1 MTRHEDKEA
10 AVRRILDTPHPP
22 VPADLAVR
30 AAAGGARRA
39 RRERLARRLLWG
51 LLVVAVLA
59 FTVWASAARPWEA
72 PPAETT
78 PPLEGW

>member
-10 AVRRILDTPHPP
+10 AVRRLLDTPHPP
-22 VPADLAVR
+22 VPGDLARR
-30 AAAGGARRA
+30 AAERGARRA
-39 RRERLARRLLWG
+39 HRARTVRRALWFLG
-51 LLVVAVLA
+51 TVAVLA
-59 FTVWASAARPWEA
+59 FVVWASVARPWEV

>member
-10 AVRRILDTPHPP
+10 AVRRMLDTPHPP

-30 AAAGGARRA
+30 AAASGARRA
-39 RRERLARRLLWG
+39 RLERVARRLLWG
-51 LLVVAVLA
+51 LFVVAAVA
-59 FTVWASAARPWEA
+59 FAVWASAARPWEV